1 MKFNN
6 EQFEPV
12 PDQNAVAL
20 PILTSAAELAEE
32 VGLKLIR
39 KDSFDF
45 GDIRHFEGARHR
57 AAAERLIA
65 WRLEMKNSSQWT
77 TANEDHF
84 QEMILRE
91 KAFWSE
97 FRKNSENDFQS
108 IWRTR
113 VNCGLNEDVIRLAL
127 QELELVVEPLPVVE
141 KKA

>member
-1 MKFNN
+1 MKFENQ
-6 EQFEPV
+6 QFEPV
-12 PDQNAVAL
+12 PDKNVVL
-20 PILTSAAELAEE
+20 LTSAAELAEE
-32 VGLKLIR
+32 VGLKVVR
-39 KDSFDF
+39 KDNFTF
-45 GDIRHFEGARHR
+45 GDLRHFEGAQHR

-77 TANEDHF
+77 DKNETLF
-84 QEMILRE
+84 QEMIFHE

-97 FRKNSENDFQS
+97 FRKNSENDFQY

-127 QELELVVEPLPVVE
+127 QELEIVIEPLPVAE